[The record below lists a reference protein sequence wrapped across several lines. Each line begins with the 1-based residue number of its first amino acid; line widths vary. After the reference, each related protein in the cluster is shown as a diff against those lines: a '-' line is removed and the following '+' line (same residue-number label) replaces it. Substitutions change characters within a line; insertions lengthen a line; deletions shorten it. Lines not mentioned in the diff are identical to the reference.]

1 MPKGRIRTSPP
12 HVGPV
17 HENLHPQRR
26 PCALL
31 TLPIDRPSPTPT
43 SPRGQC
49 TAPPL
54 LLQVHVRHEAVDN
67 GVARRMESAAA
78 VWVHAKCLASRAPC
92 LLASGP
98 LFATLLR
105 LVEGPRPWAMCV
117 CAGQASLAV
126 RLGDETELHGNPSIN
141 NRVRVVRAEAFFADA
156 TVLFQLGLRVR
167 DGIPGQRRRGSG
179 FDVGAHRQLA
189 LDRLATSTA

>member
-1 MPKGRIRTSPP
+1 
-12 HVGPV
+12 
-17 HENLHPQRR
+17 
-26 PCALL
+26 
-31 TLPIDRPSPTPT
+31 
-43 SPRGQC
+43 
-49 TAPPL
+49 
-54 LLQVHVRHEAVDN
+54 
-67 GVARRMESAAA
+67 
-78 VWVHAKCLASRAPC
+78 
-92 LLASGP
+92 
-98 LFATLLR
+98 
-105 LVEGPRPWAMCV
+105 MCV

-141 NRVRVVRAEAFFADA
+141 KRVRVVRAEAFFADA